1 MKKELTNLLT
11 LADHSKRLKI
21 NGAFEV
27 RADYVDKF
35 GTNVEVSKNDPD
47 RVILYL
53 VYTLAHDKALFRSVK
68 LEGKSHEELI
78 KEIPVAVENI
88 LDGIKDDLLN
98 SFRNGYLLGN
108 VSSASRWN

>member
-27 RADYVDKF
+27 WADSLDEF
-35 GTNVEVSKNDPD
+35 GVNVELSKEEPV
-47 RVILYL
+47 RVNLQL
-53 VYTLAHDKALFRSVK
+53 VYVLAHDKALFRSVK
-68 LEGKSHEELI
+68 LEGKSYEELTN
-78 KEIPVAVENI
+78 EIPAAMERI

-98 SFRNGYLLGN
+98 AFRHGYLLGE
-108 VSSASRWN
+108 VRAVD